1 PDDGYCTIKPL
12 LPRGPAAKSGKIKE
26 KDRIVEVAQTNQPPV
41 DVVEMA
47 LNKAVQLIRGPKGT
61 EVRLTI
67 IPAEDP
73 SKRQII
79 SLVRDEITLD
89 DQAAKAKIIELPDGK
104 GHDVRLGVLDLP
116 SFYAAIDLDGS
127 KKPELTASE
136 HGGGAG

>member
-1 PDDGYCTIKPL
+1 
-12 LPRGPAAKSGKIKE
+12 
-26 KDRIVEVAQTNQPPV
+26 
-41 DVVEMA
+41 
-47 LNKAVQLIRGPKGT
+47 
-61 EVRLTI
+61 LTI

-136 HGGGAG
+136 HGGGAGTKTTQKPEFADNGSGTTKITTLDVARLLKKLEEEKVSGVILDLRGNGGGLL